1 MLFTFYFGS
10 MDDINDISRQ
20 IIGKAYRVYN
30 TLGPGFLE
38 KVYENSLAYELKMN
52 GLSVFQQQPINVY
65 YEEQLVGIY
74 NCDLLVEK
82 RILVEIKAIKEL
94 DKIHFAQVLNYLKA
108 SDLNF
113 GLLINFG
120 PEGIKVKRI
129 INGWVV

>member
-1 MLFTFYFGS
+1 

-38 KVYENSLAYELKMN
+38 KVYENSLAYELRLS
-52 GLSVFQQQPINVY
+52 GLTVAQQKPIDVY
-65 YEEQLVGIY
+65 YEEQVVGLY
-74 NCDLLVEK
+74 YCDLLVDN

-108 SDLNF
+108 CDLNL

-129 INGWVV
+129 VNGWVV

>member
-1 MLFTFYFGS
+1 MLFTFYFGN

-38 KVYENSLAYELKMN
+38 KVYENSLAYELKKSD
-52 GLSVFQQQPINVY
+52 LSVSQQQPINVY

-74 NCDLLVEK
+74 NCDLLVDN

-94 DKIHFAQVLNYLKA
+94 EKIHFAQVLNYLKA
-108 SDLNF
+108 SDLNL

-129 INGWVV
+129 VNGWVV

>member
-1 MLFTFYFGS
+1 

-20 IIGKAYRVYN
+20 IIGKAYMVYN

-38 KVYENSLAYELKMN
+38 KVYENSLAYELKMSD
-52 GLSVFQQQPINVY
+52 LSVSQQQPINVY

-74 NCDLLVEK
+74 NCDLLVDN

-94 DKIHFAQVLNYLKA
+94 EKIHFAQVLNYLKA
-108 SDLNF
+108 SDLNL

-129 INGWVV
+129 VNGWVV